1 MFARIREK
9 HLLEIRT
16 AYREDDFMG
25 VQQLSVA
32 SQRHVHQVSSLE
44 QSVESISYIILE
56 IFPTQRELFHFLR
69 DTRFSLQVFRTYRHS
84 TPLVRFA
91 SRPPNQRAH
100 RLQAHYQFYQPGEEI
115 LV

>member
-1 MFARIREK
+1 MFARIREE

-32 SQRHVHQVSSLE
+32 RQRHVHQVSSLE

-100 RLQAHYQFYQPGEEI
+100 RLQAHYQFYQSGEEI